1 MYSDPK
7 KMILGSSLMLGV
19 AGAMMLAS
27 TIMLSLA
34 GGSSAIAADKM
45 AQQLT
50 DARQETQISTTY
62 SLSSYLRATDLK
74 VSVRNGRATLTG
86 TVEDGVNRDL
96 AKQIAL
102 GVSGITDV
110 DNQIVIQQD
119 YSPPAPPV

>member
-1 MYSDPK
+1 
-7 KMILGSSLMLGV
+7 MILGSSLMLGV